1 MVERA
6 PASASGKV
14 APTMVRTYCEMASVA
29 ATRSSLVGSQG
40 SANIARN
47 RAGCSSANRT

>member
-1 MVERA
+1 MVDS
-6 PASASGKV
+6 ASASTPGKA
-14 APTMVRTYCEMASVA
+14 APTMVRTYAEMASVA